1 LLDAVDREKVTL
13 EDIGAVEG
21 LLTGSARA
29 RAETTNDGSLVVGSD
44 EMSVAVILSG
54 KATLV
59 ELASRDGTLLRTLVL
74 VREHVCLQ
82 ILVQLATVWV
92 WASVSGFAIFLCL

>member
-1 LLDAVDREKVTL
+1 VTL

-29 RAETTNDGSLVVGSD
+29 RAETANDGSLVVSSD
-44 EMSVAVILSG
+44 EMSIAVILSG

-59 ELASRDGTLLRTLVL
+59 ELAGRNGTLLRTLVL

-82 ILVQLATVWV
+82 VLVKLATVWV
-92 WASVSGFAIFLCL
+92 WASVSGLAIFLCL